1 MDMLSMTGFGTGEG
15 AAGPVTITVEFR
27 SVNHRFLDVSLK
39 LPSLLA
45 PFELD
50 VRNFLKDNIARGRVS
65 VSVQVEVDRAAAA
78 TGADPERLAQGIRM
92 VQTAAAELA
101 RATGE
106 PAEPV
111 KLKHLLMLP
120 DLFRVEE
127 PDLDPEDART
137 ALMQALAG
145 AARGLQEMK
154 KAEGAALVTEM
165 LGRLDTVEAK
175 LAQVRALAPL
185 AAAEIQRKLN
195 ERLEKLLAEPLEP
208 QRLAQ
213 EVALLADRSNINEEC
228 ERLGIH
234 IRHFRA
240 AFTEGGQVAKRLNF
254 LLQEMHREVNTM
266 GSKTNLMDITQAVIV
281 MKDEV
286 ESLREQIQN
295 LE

>member
-15 AAGPVTITVEFR
+15 TAGPVTITTEFR

-45 PFELD
+45 AYELD

-65 VSVQVEVDRAAAA
+65 VSVQVELARGAAVS
-78 TGADPERLAQGIRM
+78 GADPERLAQGIRM
-92 VQTAAAELA
+92 VQTAANELA
-101 RATGE
+101 KATSR

-111 KLKHLLMLP
+111 TLAHLLQLP
-120 DLFRVEE
+120 ELFRVEDPE
-127 PDLDPEDART
+127 LDPEQVRE
-137 ALMQALAG
+137 ALMAALAG

-154 KAEGAALVTEM
+154 KQEGAALVREM
-165 LGRLDTVEAK
+165 NGRLGIVETK
-175 LAQVRALAPL
+175 LAEVRLLAPQ
-185 AAAEIQRKLN
+185 AAVEIQRKLN
-195 ERLEKLLAEPLEP
+195 ERLAKLLSEPLEP
-208 QRLAQ
+208 QRMAQ

-234 IRHFRA
+234 IEHFRA
-240 AFTEGGQVAKRLNF
+240 AFTEGGQVAKRINF

>member
-15 AAGPVTITVEFR
+15 TAGPVTITVEFR

-45 PFELD
+45 AYELE

-65 VSVQVEVDRAAAA
+65 VSVQVELARGEVVS
-78 TGADPERLAQGIRM
+78 GADPERLAQGIRM
-92 VQTAAAELA
+92 VQTAANELA
-101 RATGE
+101 KATGE

-111 KLKHLLMLP
+111 KLKHLLQLP
-120 DLFRVEE
+120 DLFRVEDPE
-127 PDLDPEDART
+127 LDPEHVHA
-137 ALMQALAG
+137 ALMAALAG

-154 KAEGAALVTEM
+154 KQEGAALVREM
-165 LGRLDTVEAK
+165 NGRLEIVEQK
-175 LAQVRALAPL
+175 LGEVRKLSPL

-195 ERLEKLLAEPLEP
+195 DRLEKLLSEPLEP

-234 IRHFRA
+234 IEHFRA
-240 AFTEGGQVAKRLNF
+240 AFTEGGQVAKRINF

>member
-15 AAGPVTITVEFR
+15 TAGPITITVEFR

-45 PFELD
+45 AYELD

-65 VSVQVEVDRAAAA
+65 VSVQVEIARGGAAS
-78 TGADPERLAQGIRM
+78 GADPERLAQGIRM

-127 PDLDPEDART
+127 PDLEPEDARA
-137 ALMQALAG
+137 ALMLALAG

-154 KAEGAALVTEM
+154 KAEGAALVREM
-165 LGRLDTVEAK
+165 NGRLDIVEAK
-175 LAQVRALAPL
+175 LADVRKLAPL

-195 ERLEKLLAEPLEP
+195 DRLEKLLSEPLEP

-234 IRHFRA
+234 IEHFRA
-240 AFTEGGQVAKRLNF
+240 AFTEGGQVAKRINF